1 MAMNVGNRDGGT
13 IASINVTP
21 MADVMIVLLII
32 FMVTVPL
39 ISQGKVHLPPA
50 AHAKEGDKKD
60 SAFVLEIDAR
70 GQLSIEGTVVGDV
83 TAALREVAER
93 VGADPVRPVQ
103 IKADRDVSYRTVA
116 TVLDACRGAGAE
128 VLSLATERPGVR

>member
-1 MAMNVGNRDGGT
+1 
-13 IASINVTP
+13 
-21 MADVMIVLLII
+21 MIVLLII

-39 ISQGKVHLPPA
+39 IARGRCTCRPPQIRRRVTRRTQL
-50 AHAKEGDKKD
+50 
-60 SAFVLEIDAR
+60 SCWRSTRR
-70 GQLSIEGTVVGDV
+70 GQLSIDGTMVGDV

-116 TVLDACRGAGAE
+116 VVLDACRGAGAE
-128 VLSLATERPGVR
+128 VLSLATERPAVR